1 LHRVLRGAAP
11 PGETGVSGYGLHHL
25 AFEMRTPQELLEKY
39 REFRREGLEIVN
51 ARRGGPGSQPRF
63 YARGPDGNLLE
74 FYWGMDTVG
83 RQGRPRAHRAIE
95 EIGLEQFDFE
105 AFTREPDAAVNDEQR
120 SAP

>member
-1 LHRVLRGAAP
+1 
-11 PGETGVSGYGLHHL
+11 
-25 AFEMRTPQELLEKY
+25 MRTPQELLEKY

-105 AFTREPDAAVNDEQR
+105 AFTREQDAAVNDEQR

>member
-74 FYWGMDTVG
+74 FYWGMT
-83 RQGRPRAHRAIE
+83 PSAARAAPAHTARS
-95 EIGLEQFDFE
+95 
-105 AFTREPDAAVNDEQR
+105 RR
-120 SAP
+120 SAWSSSTSRRSRESRTPP